1 MTVLKAIFMGLIQG
15 LTEFLPVSSSG
26 HLAIFKNLFLV
37 ETDTGLLFDV
47 LLHVATLIAVCIV
60 YYKDVLGMIVEFF
73 KMLGDIIHNFLE
85 LFKSEKQYKKII
97 SNTHRK
103 LVLMILISSVPTA
116 IIGFAAKDMV
126 EAFEKALL
134 VPGICLIITSILLF
148 FADRLREG
156 NKTINEAT
164 YTDSFIVGITQ
175 GIATLPGLSR
185 SGTTI
190 FTCLLCKFDRNLAV
204 KYSFLMSLPA
214 IGGATLLEIFD
225 VDASLI
231 SGSDI
236 MCYIIGMIVAGVVG
250 FICIKVMLLIVRK
263 KKFTYFSI
271 YCLAIGIISI
281 IGYFML

>member
-26 HLAIFKNLFLV
+26 HLAIFKNLFNV
-37 ETDTGLLFDV
+37 NTDTGLLFDV

-60 YYKDVLGMIVEFF
+60 YYKDVIGMIVEFF
-73 KMLGDIIHNFLE
+73 KMLGDIIHNLIE
-85 LFKSEKQYKKII
+85 LFNGKRKYRKII
-97 SNTHRK
+97 SNMHRK
-103 LVLMILISSVPTA
+103 LVIMILISSVPTA

-126 EAFEKALL
+126 EAFETALL
-134 VPGICLIITSILLF
+134 VPGIFLIVTSILLF
-148 FADRLREG
+148 IADRLEEG
-156 NKTINEAT
+156 NKTIKEAT
-164 YTDSFIVGITQ
+164 YTDSLIL
-175 GIATLPGLSR
+175 GIAQGVATMPGLSR

-214 IGGATLLEIFD
+214 IGGAALLELSD
-225 VDASLI
+225 VEPALI

-236 MCYIIGMIVAGVVG
+236 GCYIAGMIVAGIVG

-271 YCLAIGIISI
+271 YCLVIGVLSI
-281 IGYFML
+281 VGYFCI